1 MHLASLVRLRTQARF
16 DRSAAGIISACVC
29 GAGRCTRQ
37 RCSQKK
43 ALQVELGLAN
53 SALPG
58 CSHEDTMVNP
68 EILTILEQRLGRR
81 HARQRLGIERDH
93 EAQVFGQ
100 GINFFHIEN
109 LVLSRVLIR
118 AALTATGLYRRGLR
132 NAAKVGIRHNRIES
146 PNLPKAFDGF
156 TIVQLSDLHVE
167 MSEAAM
173 ERVLALL
180 GEARYDLC
188 VLTGD
193 YRGATYGPYDR
204 TLAGM
209 ARVRDG
215 IKGPIYGV
223 LGNHDTICMVPG
235 LEAMGIRMLLNES
248 DIIERD
254 GERIHL
260 SGIDDAHFYG
270 MDNIE
275 KAAAAIPH
283 DEFSILIS
291 HTPEVY
297 RQAAHADFNLLLS
310 GHTHG
315 GQICLPG
322 GIPITLDS
330 VLPRSMGSGAWKYHD
345 MIGYTSV
352 GAGSSVVPVRFNC
365 PPEITLH
372 RLQAS
377 S

>member
-1 MHLASLVRLRTQARF
+1 M
-16 DRSAAGIISACVC
+16 
-29 GAGRCTRQ
+29 
-37 RCSQKK
+37 
-43 ALQVELGLAN
+43 AN
-53 SALPG
+53 Q
-58 CSHEDTMVNP
+58 D
-68 EILTILEQRLGRR
+68 ILTILEQRLGRR
-81 HARQRLGIERDH
+81 HTRQRLGIEKDH

-109 LVLSRVLIR
+109 LALSHVLIR
-118 AALTATGLYRRGLR
+118 AALVATGLYRRGIL
-132 NAAKVGIRHNRIES
+132 NAAKVDIRHNRIES
-146 PNLPKAFDGF
+146 PHLPKAFDGF
-156 TIVQLSDLHVE
+156 TIAQLSDLHVE
-167 MSEAAM
+167 MSKAAM
-173 ERVLALL
+173 ERVIALL

-193 YRGATYGPYDR
+193 YRGKTCGPYDT

-209 ARVRDG
+209 ASVRAG
-215 IKGPIYGV
+215 LKGPIYGV

-235 LEAMGIRMLLNES
+235 LEAMGIRMLVNES
-248 DIIERD
+248 DAIER
-254 GERIHL
+254 GGQRFHL
-260 SGIDDAHFYG
+260 GGIDDAHFYG

-275 KAAAAIPH
+275 KAAAAIPQ

-365 PPEITLH
+365 PPEVTLH
-372 RLQAS
+372 HLHLS

>member
-1 MHLASLVRLRTQARF
+1 MTHDSIPDL
-16 DRSAAGIISACVC
+16 
-29 GAGRCTRQ
+29 
-37 RCSQKK
+37 
-43 ALQVELGLAN
+43 
-53 SALPG
+53 
-58 CSHEDTMVNP
+58 
-68 EILTILEQRLGRR
+68 LEARLGRR
-81 HARQRLGIERDH
+81 YARQRLGIEKDH

-109 LVLSRVLIR
+109 LTPSHALIR
-118 AALTATGLYRRGLR
+118 AVLMASGLYWRGVH
-132 NAAKVGIRHNRIES
+132 NASKVEIRHNRIDS
-146 PNLPKAFDGF
+146 PHLPASFDGF
-156 TIVQLSDLHVE
+156 TILQLSDLHVE

-173 ERVLALL
+173 TRVIALL
-180 GEARYDLC
+180 KESRYDIC

-193 YRGATYGPYDR
+193 YRAKTYGPYDM
-204 TLAGM
+204 TLAGVAM
-209 ARVRDG
+209 LRAALNG
-215 IKGPIYGV
+215 AIYGV
-223 LGNHDTICMVPG
+223 LGNHDTICLVPG
-235 LEAMGIRMLLNES
+235 LEEMGIKVLLNES
-248 DIIERD
+248 ETIERG

-260 SGIDDAHFYG
+260 AGIDDAHFFQ

-283 DEFSILIS
+283 DEFSVLIS
-291 HTPEVY
+291 HTPEIY

-330 VLPRSMGSGAWKYHD
+330 VLPRSMGSGPWKHHD

-352 GAGSSVVPVRFNC
+352 GAGVSVVPVRFNC

-372 RLQAS
+372 YLHVLR
-377 S
+377 

>member
-1 MHLASLVRLRTQARF
+1 
-16 DRSAAGIISACVC
+16 
-29 GAGRCTRQ
+29 
-37 RCSQKK
+37 
-43 ALQVELGLAN
+43 
-53 SALPG
+53 
-58 CSHEDTMVNP
+58 
-68 EILTILEQRLGRR
+68 LTILEQRLGRR
-81 HARQRLGIERDH
+81 HARQRLGIEKDH

-100 GINFFHIEN
+100 GINFFHFEN
-109 LVLSRVLIR
+109 LPLSHVLIC
-118 AALTATGLYRRGLR
+118 AVLMATGLYWRGLS
-132 NAAKVGIRHNRIES
+132 NAAKVNIRHNRIVS
-146 PNLPKAFDGF
+146 PRLPKAFDAF
-156 TIVQLSDLHVE
+156 TIIQLSDLHVE

-173 ERVLALL
+173 ERVVDLL
-180 GEARYDLC
+180 REARYDVC

-193 YRGATYGPYDR
+193 YRGRTCGPYDT

-209 ARVRDG
+209 APV
-215 IKGPIYGV
+215 IAALKGPIYGV

-248 DIIERD
+248 VVIERG

-260 SGIDDAHFYG
+260 AGIDDAHFYG

-275 KAAAAIPH
+275 KAAATIPH
-283 DEFSILIS
+283 DEFSILVS

-297 RQAAHADFNLLLS
+297 RQAARADFDLLLG

-330 VLPRSMGSGAWKYHD
+330 VLPRSMGAGAWKYRD
-345 MIGYTSV
+345 LIGYTSV
-352 GAGSSVVPVRFNC
+352 GAGSAVVPVRFNC

-372 RLQAS
+372 HLHVG
-377 S
+377 

>member
-1 MHLASLVRLRTQARF
+1 LQFKESLAQLCPPEQ
-16 DRSAAGIISACVC
+16 RSRMAM
-29 GAGRCTRQ
+29 
-37 RCSQKK
+37 
-43 ALQVELGLAN
+43 AN
-53 SALPG
+53 
-58 CSHEDTMVNP
+58 EDT
-68 EILTILEQRLGRR
+68 LTILEKRLGRR
-81 HARQRLGIERDH
+81 HARQRIGIEKDH

-109 LVLSRVLIR
+109 LRLSHAVIR
-118 AALTATGLYRRGLR
+118 AILVATGLYWRGVS
-132 NAAKVGIRHNRIES
+132 NAAKVEIKHNPIL
-146 PNLPKAFDGF
+146 LPDLPASFDGF
-156 TIVQLSDLHVE
+156 TILQLSDLHVD
-167 MSEAAM
+167 MSETAM
-173 ERVLALL
+173 ERVVGLL
-180 GEARYDLC
+180 GDLRYDVC

-193 YRGATYGPYDR
+193 YRGKTYGPYEA

-209 ARVRDG
+209 ARVRAAL
-215 IKGPIYGV
+215 KGPIYGV

-235 LEAMGIRMLLNES
+235 LEGMGISMLLNENDS
-248 DIIERD
+248 IVR
-254 GERIHL
+254 GGQRIHL
-260 SGIDDAHFYG
+260 VGIDDAHFYR

-291 HTPEVY
+291 HTPEIY

-330 VLPRSMGSGAWKYHD
+330 VLPRFMASGPWKYHD

-372 RLQAS
+372 RLHVPR
-377 S
+377 

>member
-1 MHLASLVRLRTQARF
+1 
-16 DRSAAGIISACVC
+16 
-29 GAGRCTRQ
+29 
-37 RCSQKK
+37 
-43 ALQVELGLAN
+43 
-53 SALPG
+53 
-58 CSHEDTMVNP
+58 MVNP
-68 EILTILEQRLGRR
+68 EILTILDQRLGRR
-81 HARQRLGIERDH
+81 HARQRLGIEQDH

-118 AALTATGLYRRGLR
+118 SALIAMGLYGRGIR
-132 NAAKVGIRHNRIES
+132 NAAKVRIRHNRVAS

-167 MSEAAM
+167 MSEVAM
-173 ERVLALL
+173 ERVIALL
-180 GEARYDLC
+180 KEARYDLC

-209 ARVRDG
+209 ARVRAG

-235 LEAMGIRMLLNES
+235 LEAMGIKMLLNES
-248 DIIERD
+248 DLIERD

-275 KAAAAIPH
+275 KATEAIPH

-297 RQAAHADFNLLLS
+297 RQAAHADVNLLLS

-330 VLPRSMGSGAWKYHD
+330 VLPRSMGSGAWKYRN

-365 PPEITLH
+365 PPEISLH
-372 RLQAS
+372 RLEAS